1 MPNNA
6 FSVDALPDL
15 SGKLYVV
22 TGGNAGIGKTTVAG
36 LASRGARV
44 YMGARSAEKAENA
57 ITDLK
62 RELGNPRADIVFL
75 KLDLTDFKSVVEAAR
90 ELRSKETA
98 LHGLINN
105 AGIMG
110 VPFSRTK
117 DGYEIQFQ
125 TNYLSH
131 WLFTYHLLPLL
142 QSTALP
148 QPGTARIVN
157 VTSDGHERFRLKE
170 GIRLDDP
177 NLESESAMVRYGH
190 SKLANILHTRQL
202 NAVYG
207 PKGKKPSG
215 IIVAAVHPGHIDTN
229 LNKQATGMAPAA
241 VLRIMTPIM
250 KCTGILDH
258 EAKGALS
265 SLFAIADPNFTE
277 SGAYIVPYAKIGKP
291 SQMAKDDQLAERLW
305 EWTFEMFQ
313 ERGYL

>member
-44 YMGARSAEKAENA
+44 YMGARSAEKAEKA

-62 RELGNPRADIVFL
+62 RELGNPQADIIFL

-90 ELRSKETA
+90 ELRRDKHTIFSKETD

-117 DGYEIQFQ
+117 DGCEIQFQ

-131 WLFTYHLLPLL
+131 WFFTYHLLPLL

-157 VTSDGHERFRLKE
+157 VTSDGHERFTLKE

-177 NLESESAMVRYGH
+177 NLESESAMVR
-190 SKLANILHTRQL
+190 
-202 NAVYG
+202 
-207 PKGKKPSG
+207 
-215 IIVAAVHPGHIDTN
+215 N

-241 VLRIMTPIM
+241 ILRIVTPIM

-265 SLFAIADPNFTE
+265 SLFAIADPDFTE

-291 SQMAKDDQLAERLW
+291 SQMAENDLLAERLW
-305 EWTFEMFQ
+305 EWTFKMFQ
-313 ERGYL
+313 EKGYL

>member
-6 FSVDALPDL
+6 FSVHALPDL

-44 YMGARSAEKAENA
+44 YMGARSAEKAEKA
-57 ITDLK
+57 ITDIK
-62 RELGNPRADIVFL
+62 RELGKPQADIVFL
-75 KLDLTDFKSVVEAAR
+75 KLDLTDFKSAVEAAR

-117 DGYEIQFQ
+117 DEYEIQFQ

-142 QSTALP
+142 QSTALT

-157 VTSDGHERFRLKE
+157 VTSDGHERFTLKE

-190 SKLANILHTRQL
+190 SKLANILHTRHL

-207 PKGKKPSG
+207 PKGKESSG

-229 LNKQATGMAPAA
+229 LNKQATGMAPAV

-250 KCTGILDH
+250 KCIGILDH

-265 SLFAIADPNFTE
+265 TLFAIADPKFTE

-305 EWTFEMFQ
+305 EWTFKMFQ
-313 ERGYL
+313 EMGYL

>member
-1 MPNNA
+1 M
-6 FSVDALPDL
+6 
-15 SGKLYVV
+15 
-22 TGGNAGIGKTTVAG
+22 TVAG
-36 LASRGARV
+36 LASRGARI
-44 YMGARSAEKAENA
+44 YMGARSAEKAEKV

-62 RELGNPRADIVFL
+62 RELGNPHADIIFL
-75 KLDLTDFKSVVEAAR
+75 KLDLTDFRSVVEAAR
-90 ELRSKETA
+90 ELKSKETG

-157 VTSDGHERFRLKE
+157 VTSDGHERFTLKE

-177 NLESESAMVRYGH
+177 NLESESAMVRYGQ
-190 SKLANILHTRQL
+190 SKLANILHTKQL

-207 PKGKKPSG
+207 PKGKESGG

-241 VLRIMTPIM
+241 ILRIVTPIM

-265 SLFAIADPNFTE
+265 SLFAIADPNFIE

-291 SQMAKDDQLAERLW
+291 SKMAENDLLAERLW
-305 EWTFEMFQ
+305 EWTFKMFQ
-313 ERGYL
+313 EKGYL